1 MTNSARVVLSRLA
14 FIVTGLAVVLASQV
28 AEARVTRI
36 EITRVESPTFGGA
49 TFGSVGQYDKLVGRA
64 FGEVDPRDPQNA
76 VIQDIDLAPR
86 NARGM
91 VEYATD
97 VYLLKPHDL
106 ARGNGTLLYDVVNRG
121 NKVVLGLI
129 NAGAVGGNE
138 PTGAGD
144 GFLQAAGYTIVWSGW
159 QADVAPGNSRMTM
172 SVPVARRRDG
182 SDITGR
188 VRGEYIVS
196 APINT
201 QNLSSGFF
209 TGLSHSSYETVSL
222 DNSAA
227 VLTKRVTESD
237 VRIPIPNGDWAFADC
252 NSAPFPGTP
261 SATQICLKDG
271 FSPNFIYELLYTAKN
286 PSVLGLGFAATRDL
300 ISFLR
305 DAEKDDAGNP
315 NPLARGIRTALAHG
329 TSQSG
334 RYVRTFLMLGFNRDE
349 RGRMVFDGMNPHLAS
364 LQLPLNVRFGQPGR
378 GYGQHEDHLYPAAE
392 PPFTYAKF
400 TDSIA
405 HERHGILDECRRTRT
420 CPKIVHTVSST
431 EYWQGRMS
439 LDTTDT
445 RGRQDVPEPAN
456 VRFFHFAGTQHV
468 PAATPAAGICQQL
481 SNPNPYR
488 EGLRALLTA
497 LREWVV
503 NGVEPPAS
511 RIPTLQTRTLVH
523 SDAASIGWPNLPGV
537 TYNGLL
543 NELALLD
550 FGRRFDVDDETGVL
564 DEPPRILGIEY
575 TVLVPKVDADG
586 NEIAGLRSVTLQAPL
601 GTYTG
606 WNLRRAGFAEDEV
619 CGLTGSFIPFA
630 RTRAEREANG
640 DPRPSLE
647 ERYGTHDGYVA
658 AVRAAANRLVAQRL
672 LLGADAERLIT
683 QAEASS
689 VLK

>member
-1 MTNSARVVLSRLA
+1 
-14 FIVTGLAVVLASQV
+14 
-28 AEARVTRI
+28 
-36 EITRVESPTFGGA
+36 
-49 TFGSVGQYDKLVGRA
+49 
-64 FGEVDPRDPQNA
+64 
-76 VIQDIDLAPR
+76 
-86 NARGM
+86 
-91 VEYATD
+91 
-97 VYLLKPHDL
+97 
-106 ARGNGTLLYDVVNRG
+106 
-121 NKVVLGLI
+121 
-129 NAGAVGGNE
+129 
-138 PTGAGD
+138 
-144 GFLQAAGYTIVWSGW
+144 
-159 QADVAPGNSRMTM
+159 
-172 SVPVARRRDG
+172 DG

-196 APINT
+196 APIST

-209 TGLSHSSYETVSL
+209 TALTHLSYETVSL
-222 DNSAA
+222 DNNTAM
-227 VLTKRVTESD
+227 LTKRVKESD
-237 VRIPIPNGDWAFADC
+237 VRIPVPNGDWAFADC
-252 NSAPFPGTP
+252 TSVAFPGTP
-261 SATQICLKDG
+261 STTQICLKDG

-286 PSVLGLGFAATRDL
+286 PTVLGLGFAATRDL

-305 DAEKDDAGNP
+305 DAEKDEAGNP
-315 NPLARGIRTALAHG
+315 NPLAHGIRTALAHG

-334 RYVRTFLMLGFNRDE
+334 RYVRTFLALGFNRDE
-349 RGRMVFDGMNPHLAS
+349 RGGTVFDGMNPHLAT
-364 LQLPLNVRFGQPGR
+364 LQIPLNVRFGQPGR

-392 PPFTYAKF
+392 PPFTYPKF
-400 TDSIA
+400 IDSIA
-405 HERHGILDECRRTRT
+405 HEHHGILDECRRTRS
-420 CPKIVHTVSST
+420 CPKIIQTVSST

-439 LDTTDT
+439 LDTTDV
-445 RGRQDVPEPAN
+445 RGRLDVPEPAN
-456 VRFFHFAGTQHV
+456 VRFFHLAGTQHV
-468 PAATPAAGICQQL
+468 PAAAPAAGICQQL

-503 NGVEPPAS
+503 TGVEPPGS

-523 SDAASIGWPNLPGV
+523 SDAGSIGWPNLPGV
-537 TYNGLL
+537 KYTGLL

-550 FGRRFDVDDETGVL
+550 FGRRFDADDETGVI
-564 DEPPRILGIEY
+564 DEPPRIRGAEY

-586 NEIAGLRSVTLQAPL
+586 NEVAGLRSVTLQAPL

-630 RTRAEREANG
+630 RTKAQRESNG